1 MGMLPHPEATT
12 VPVTVDIVEQ
22 MQKVVTYVERFSE
35 APSILNIQNFKMVLQ
50 LIHCSSLLSSKEA
63 ENRHISDSVI
73 LEYQCGAH
81 PGMTAP
87 GTCPEDPVQRCDT
100 GEIQPPC
107 LSGSLK

>member
-22 MQKVVTYVERFSE
+22 MQKVVTYVER
-35 APSILNIQNFKMVLQ
+35 